1 MPGNG
6 SLPGPLD
13 GIRVLDFTRHL
24 AGAGSTRI
32 LAMLGAEILRIEWP
46 HPPALDFLRLSG
58 PHADGRPGM
67 NRGGF
72 FAQINVGKRS
82 VAIDMST
89 DAGKDIARELIP
101 HCDVIAESFS
111 PGAGQW
117 GPEQTLLDAPDTV
130 DKLGLDLRLGVRA
143 ESLDLE
149 AREVA
154 LSDGPPVGFDALI
167 IATGATPR
175 TLPNTPDLP
184 GIYTLRTIDDSMRIR
199 AELAKEPRVAV
210 VGAGF
215 IGAEVASVARSAGL
229 EVTLIEALPAPL
241 ANAVGAEVGEACA
254 NLHRQRGVDV
264 RCGALVA
271 GFEGDE
277 RVERVV
283 LADGSTV
290 EADLVV
296 VGIGVAPETGWLE
309 GSGLELR
316 DGIVCDATLAAA
328 PGVYAIGDVCRW
340 YNPIYE
346 EEMRVE
352 HWTNVVHQ
360 SRQVA
365 RNLLAEPGEARPFA
379 SVPYV
384 WSDQYDASIQSLGHM
399 RPDDPFEVLH
409 GSLESLEFVA
419 GYRRNGII
427 VGGLTFNMPQQLS
440 SYRPLIEQRTPW
452 EAVLE
457 HARAMD

>member
-1 MPGNG
+1 MPHPERIAIVGASLGGLRTAQGLRGRGKFEG
-6 SLPGPLD
+6 SITL
-13 GIRVLDFTRHL
+13 I
-24 AGAGSTRI
+24 
-32 LAMLGAEILRIEWP
+32 GAEP
-46 HPPALDFLRLSG
+46 HYPYDRPPLSK
-58 PHADGRPGM
+58 
-67 NRGGF
+67 
-72 FAQINVGKRS
+72 Q
-82 VAIDMST
+82 
-89 DAGKDIARELIP
+89 LL
-101 HCDVIAESFS
+101 
-111 PGAGQW
+111 AGQW

-143 ESLDLE
+143 EGLDLE

-154 LSDGPPVGFDALI
+154 LSDGGSVAFDALV

-175 TLPNTPDLP
+175 TLPNTPDLA
-184 GIYTLRTIDDSMRIR
+184 GIHTLRTIDDSMRIR

-290 EADLVV
+290 EANLVV

-316 DGIVCDATLAAA
+316 DGIVCDSTLMAA
-328 PGVYAIGDVCRW
+328 PGVFAIGDVCRW

-352 HWTNVVHQ
+352 HWTNVIHQ

-419 GYRRNGII
+419 GYQRNGII

-452 EAVLE
+452 AAVLE
-457 HARAMD
+457 HARGMG

>member
-1 MPGNG
+1 MPHPERIAIVGASLGGLRTAQGLRGRGKFEG
-6 SLPGPLD
+6 SITL
-13 GIRVLDFTRHL
+13 I
-24 AGAGSTRI
+24 
-32 LAMLGAEILRIEWP
+32 GAEP
-46 HPPALDFLRLSG
+46 HYPYDRPPLSK
-58 PHADGRPGM
+58 
-67 NRGGF
+67 
-72 FAQINVGKRS
+72 Q
-82 VAIDMST
+82 
-89 DAGKDIARELIP
+89 LL
-101 HCDVIAESFS
+101 
-111 PGAGQW
+111 AGQW

-143 ESLDLE
+143 EGLDLE

-154 LSDGPPVGFDALI
+154 LSDGGSVAFDSLV

-175 TLPNTPDLP
+175 TLPNTPDLA
-184 GIYTLRTIDDSMRIR
+184 GIHTLRTIDDSMRIR

-277 RVERVV
+277 RVEQVV

-316 DGIVCDATLAAA
+316 DGIVCDSTLMAA

-352 HWTNVVHQ
+352 HWTNVIHQ

-365 RNLLAEPGEARPFA
+365 RNLLAKPGEARPFA

-419 GYRRNGII
+419 GYQRNGII

>member
-1 MPGNG
+1 MPHPERIAIVGASLGGLRTAQGLRGRGKFEG
-6 SLPGPLD
+6 SITL
-13 GIRVLDFTRHL
+13 I
-24 AGAGSTRI
+24 
-32 LAMLGAEILRIEWP
+32 GAEP
-46 HPPALDFLRLSG
+46 HYPYDRPPLSK
-58 PHADGRPGM
+58 
-67 NRGGF
+67 
-72 FAQINVGKRS
+72 Q
-82 VAIDMST
+82 
-89 DAGKDIARELIP
+89 LL
-101 HCDVIAESFS
+101 
-111 PGAGQW
+111 AGQW

-143 ESLDLE
+143 EGLDLE

-154 LSDGPPVGFDALI
+154 LSNGGSVAFDALV

-175 TLPNTPDLP
+175 TLPNTPDLA
-184 GIYTLRTIDDSMRIR
+184 GIYTLRTIDDSMHIR

-254 NLHRQRGVDV
+254 NLHRRRGVDV

-271 GFEGDE
+271 GFEGSE

-283 LADGSTV
+283 LADGSKV

-316 DGIVCDATLAAA
+316 DGIVCDSTLMAA

-352 HWTNVVHQ
+352 HWTNVIHQ

-365 RNLLAEPGEARPFA
+365 RNLLAEPGGARPFA

>member
-1 MPGNG
+1 MPHPERIAIVGASLGGLRTAQGLRGRGKFEG
-6 SLPGPLD
+6 SITL
-13 GIRVLDFTRHL
+13 I
-24 AGAGSTRI
+24 
-32 LAMLGAEILRIEWP
+32 GAEP
-46 HPPALDFLRLSG
+46 HYPYDRPPLSK
-58 PHADGRPGM
+58 
-67 NRGGF
+67 
-72 FAQINVGKRS
+72 Q
-82 VAIDMST
+82 
-89 DAGKDIARELIP
+89 LL
-101 HCDVIAESFS
+101 
-111 PGAGQW
+111 AGQW

-143 ESLDLE
+143 EGLDLE

-154 LSDGPPVGFDALI
+154 LSDGGSLAFDALV

-175 TLPNTPDLP
+175 TLPNTPDLA

-229 EVTLIEALPAPL
+229 DVTLIEALPAPL
-241 ANAVGAEVGEACA
+241 ANAVGPEVGEACA
-254 NLHRQRGVDV
+254 NLHSQRGVDV

-316 DGIVCDATLAAA
+316 DGIVCDSTLMAA

-352 HWTNVVHQ
+352 HWTNVIHQ

-419 GYRRNGII
+419 GYQRNGII

>member
-1 MPGNG
+1 MPHPERIAIVGASLGGLRTAQGLRGRGKFEG
-6 SLPGPLD
+6 SITL
-13 GIRVLDFTRHL
+13 I
-24 AGAGSTRI
+24 
-32 LAMLGAEILRIEWP
+32 GAEP
-46 HPPALDFLRLSG
+46 HYPYDRPPLSK
-58 PHADGRPGM
+58 
-67 NRGGF
+67 
-72 FAQINVGKRS
+72 Q
-82 VAIDMST
+82 
-89 DAGKDIARELIP
+89 LL
-101 HCDVIAESFS
+101 
-111 PGAGQW
+111 AGQW

-143 ESLDLE
+143 ENLDLE

-154 LSDGPPVGFDALI
+154 LSDGRSVAFDALV

-175 TLPNTPDLP
+175 TLPNTPDLA
-184 GIYTLRTIDDSMRIR
+184 GIHTLRTIDDSMRIR

-277 RVERVV
+277 RVEQVV
-283 LADGSTV
+283 LADGSKV

-316 DGIVCDATLAAA
+316 DGIVCDSTLMAA
-328 PGVYAIGDVCRW
+328 PGVFAIGDVCRW

-352 HWTNVVHQ
+352 HWTNVIHQ

-409 GSLESLEFVA
+409 GSLESLEFVV
-419 GYRRNGII
+419 GYQRNGIL

-457 HARAMD
+457 HAQAMD

>member
-1 MPGNG
+1 MPHPERIAIVGASLGGLRTAQGLRGRGKFEG
-6 SLPGPLD
+6 SITL
-13 GIRVLDFTRHL
+13 I
-24 AGAGSTRI
+24 
-32 LAMLGAEILRIEWP
+32 GAEP
-46 HPPALDFLRLSG
+46 HYPYDRPPLSK
-58 PHADGRPGM
+58 
-67 NRGGF
+67 
-72 FAQINVGKRS
+72 Q
-82 VAIDMST
+82 
-89 DAGKDIARELIP
+89 LL
-101 HCDVIAESFS
+101 
-111 PGAGQW
+111 AGQW

-143 ESLDLE
+143 EGLNLE

-154 LSDGPPVGFDALI
+154 LSDGGSVAFDALV

-175 TLPNTPDLP
+175 TLPNTPDLA

-352 HWTNVVHQ
+352 HWTNVIHQ

-419 GYRRNGII
+419 GYRRDGII

-452 EAVLE
+452 AAVLE

>member
-1 MPGNG
+1 MPHPERIAIVGASLGGLRTAQGLRGRGKFEG
-6 SLPGPLD
+6 SITL
-13 GIRVLDFTRHL
+13 I
-24 AGAGSTRI
+24 
-32 LAMLGAEILRIEWP
+32 GAEP
-46 HPPALDFLRLSG
+46 HYPYDRPPLSK
-58 PHADGRPGM
+58 
-67 NRGGF
+67 
-72 FAQINVGKRS
+72 Q
-82 VAIDMST
+82 
-89 DAGKDIARELIP
+89 LL
-101 HCDVIAESFS
+101 
-111 PGAGQW
+111 AGQW

-143 ESLDLE
+143 ENLDLE

-154 LSDGPPVGFDALI
+154 LSDGGSVAFDTLV

-254 NLHRQRGVDV
+254 NLHRRRGVDV

-271 GFEGDE
+271 GFEGSE

-283 LADGSTV
+283 LADGSKV

-316 DGIVCDATLAAA
+316 DGIVCDSTLMAA

-352 HWTNVVHQ
+352 HWTNVIHQ

-365 RNLLAEPGEARPFA
+365 RNLLADPGEARPFA

-419 GYRRNGII
+419 GYQRDGII

-452 EAVLE
+452 AAVLE
-457 HARAMD
+457 HAQAMD

>member
-1 MPGNG
+1 MPHPERIAIVGASLGGLRTAQGLRGRGKFEG
-6 SLPGPLD
+6 SITL
-13 GIRVLDFTRHL
+13 I
-24 AGAGSTRI
+24 
-32 LAMLGAEILRIEWP
+32 GAEP
-46 HPPALDFLRLSG
+46 HYPYDRPPLSK
-58 PHADGRPGM
+58 
-67 NRGGF
+67 
-72 FAQINVGKRS
+72 Q
-82 VAIDMST
+82 
-89 DAGKDIARELIP
+89 LL
-101 HCDVIAESFS
+101 
-111 PGAGQW
+111 AGQW

-143 ESLDLE
+143 EGLDLE

-154 LSDGPPVGFDALI
+154 LSDGGSVAFDSLV

-175 TLPNTPDLP
+175 TLPNTPDLA
-184 GIYTLRTIDDSMRIR
+184 GIHTLRTIDDSMRIR

-229 EVTLIEALPAPL
+229 DVTLIEALPAPL

-271 GFEGDE
+271 GFEGSE

-316 DGIVCDATLAAA
+316 DGIVCDSTLMAA
-328 PGVYAIGDVCRW
+328 PGVFAIGDVCRW

-352 HWTNVVHQ
+352 HWTNVIHQ

-419 GYRRNGII
+419 GYQRNGII

-452 EAVLE
+452 AAVLE
-457 HARAMD
+457 HAQAMD

>member
-1 MPGNG
+1 MPHPERIAIVGASLGGLRTAQGLRGRGKFEG
-6 SLPGPLD
+6 SITL
-13 GIRVLDFTRHL
+13 I
-24 AGAGSTRI
+24 
-32 LAMLGAEILRIEWP
+32 GAEP
-46 HPPALDFLRLSG
+46 HYPYDRPPLSK
-58 PHADGRPGM
+58 
-67 NRGGF
+67 
-72 FAQINVGKRS
+72 Q
-82 VAIDMST
+82 
-89 DAGKDIARELIP
+89 LL
-101 HCDVIAESFS
+101 
-111 PGAGQW
+111 AGQW

-130 DKLGLDLRLGVRA
+130 DKLALDLRLGVRA
-143 ESLDLE
+143 EGLDLE

-154 LSDGPPVGFDALI
+154 LSDGGSVAFDALV

-175 TLPNTPDLP
+175 TLPNTPDLA

-316 DGIVCDATLAAA
+316 DGIVCDSTLMAA
-328 PGVYAIGDVCRW
+328 PAVYAIGDVCRW

-352 HWTNVVHQ
+352 HWTNVIHQ

-419 GYRRNGII
+419 GYQRDGII

-452 EAVLE
+452 AAVLE
-457 HARAMD
+457 HAQAMD

>member
-1 MPGNG
+1 MPH
-6 SLPGPLD
+6 PD
-13 GIRVLDFTRHL
+13 HIVI
-24 AGAGSTRI
+24 AGASLGGLRTAQALRGRGKFEGTLTLI
-32 LAMLGAEILRIEWP
+32 GAEP
-46 HPPALDFLRLSG
+46 HYPYDRPPLSKQLLSG
-58 PHADGRPGM
+58 
-67 NRGGF
+67 
-72 FAQINVGKRS
+72 
-82 VAIDMST
+82 
-89 DAGKDIARELIP
+89 
-101 HCDVIAESFS
+101 
-111 PGAGQW
+111 QW
-117 GPEQTLLDAPDTV
+117 EPQQTLLDAPDAV
-130 DKLGLDLRLGVRA
+130 DKLDLDLRLGVRA
-143 ESLDLE
+143 EALDVE
-149 AREVA
+149 KRELA
-154 LSDGPPVGFDALI
+154 LSDGEPVGFDALI

-175 TLPNTPDLP
+175 TLPNTPDLA

-199 AELAKEPRVAV
+199 AELAKGPRMAV

-215 IGAEVASVARSAGL
+215 IGAEVAAVARSAGL

-254 NLHRQRGVDV
+254 NLHRERGVDV
-264 RCGALVA
+264 RCNALVA
-271 GFEGDE
+271 GFEGSE
-277 RVERVV
+277 RVERVL
-283 LADGSTV
+283 LADGSAV

-296 VGIGVAPETGWLE
+296 VGIGVAPETRWLE

-316 DGIVCDATLAAA
+316 DGVVCDATLAAA
-328 PGVYAIGDVCRW
+328 PGIYAIGDVCRW
-340 YNPIYE
+340 YNPIFE

-352 HWTNVVHQ
+352 HWTNVIHQ

-365 RNLLAEPGEARPFA
+365 RNLLAEPGAAKPFA

-399 RPDDPFEVLH
+399 RPDDTAEVLH

-419 GYRRNGII
+419 CYQRNGII

-457 HARAMD
+457 HAQAMG

>member
-1 MPGNG
+1 MDAVDAAPDAPENRAMPHPERIAIVGASLGGLRTAQGLRGRGKFEG
-6 SLPGPLD
+6 SITL
-13 GIRVLDFTRHL
+13 I
-24 AGAGSTRI
+24 
-32 LAMLGAEILRIEWP
+32 GAEP
-46 HPPALDFLRLSG
+46 HYPYDRPPLSK
-58 PHADGRPGM
+58 
-67 NRGGF
+67 
-72 FAQINVGKRS
+72 Q
-82 VAIDMST
+82 
-89 DAGKDIARELIP
+89 LL
-101 HCDVIAESFS
+101 
-111 PGAGQW
+111 AGQW

-143 ESLDLE
+143 ENLDLE

-154 LSDGPPVGFDALI
+154 LSDGRSVAFDALV

-175 TLPNTPDLP
+175 TLPNTPDLA
-184 GIYTLRTIDDSMRIR
+184 GIHTLRTIDDSMRIR

-277 RVERVV
+277 RVEQVV
-283 LADGSTV
+283 LADGSKV

-316 DGIVCDATLAAA
+316 DGIVCDSTLMAA
-328 PGVYAIGDVCRW
+328 PGVFAIGDVCRW

-352 HWTNVVHQ
+352 HWTNVIHQ

-409 GSLESLEFVA
+409 GSLESLEFVV
-419 GYRRNGII
+419 GYQRNGIL

-457 HARAMD
+457 HAQAMD